1 MNPEPQDSP
10 SRSRHL
16 QSLSGLLPY
25 LRPYRFRIAAA
36 IISLVAAA
44 AALLAMPVAI
54 GHVIDAGLSSEQDV
68 INRNFIALFAFA
80 ALAAAFAALR
90 FYLVSWVGERVVADL
105 RKAVFQHVLQLSPNF
120 FEVTRSGE
128 ILSRLTTDTTLIQ
141 TVVGSSLS
149 IALRSS
155 LTLVGA
161 MTMLVVTSPRLAM
174 MIGLLIP
181 LVVVPIILI
190 GRRVR
195 RLSRASQDRIADTSA
210 LAGEVL
216 NAISIVQAF
225 TLERLHSERYN
236 DAVTRS
242 FNAAKLRI
250 RHRALLT
257 AYAMI
262 TIFGGLI
269 AVVWI
274 GAQDVASGHMSG
286 GDLGQFLLYAVFV
299 GGSTAGLSEIW
310 GALQQ
315 AAGATERLVEL
326 LAATPVEEPP
336 AAPRSLP
343 TERRGA
349 VVFDH
354 IDFNY
359 PSRPTQKALSDF
371 SLRLEPGETVALVGP
386 SGAGKT
392 TVLQLALAFYRPQSG
407 SITFDGVDTADVL
420 PQDVRKAIA
429 IVPQET
435 VLFADTIRENI
446 RYGRPDADDQAVY
459 AAARAAAADN
469 FIRALPEGYDT
480 ELGERGMRL
489 SGGQQQRIAIAR
501 AVLKQPT
508 LLLLDEATSALDSES
523 ERLVQAALAKLS
535 ESCTTLVI
543 AHRLSTV
550 RDADRIIV
558 MEQGRIV
565 AAGTHDELMATDG
578 LYAKLAA
585 VQFRHLEN
593 NRADA
598 LEALA

>member
-1 MNPEPQDSP
+1 M
-10 SRSRHL
+10 
-16 QSLSGLLPY
+16 
-25 LRPYRFRIAAA
+25 
-36 IISLVAAA
+36 
-44 AALLAMPVAI
+44 
-54 GHVIDAGLSSEQDV
+54 
-68 INRNFIALFAFA
+68 
-80 ALAAAFAALR
+80 
-90 FYLVSWVGERVVADL
+90 
-105 RKAVFQHVLQLSPNF
+105 
-120 FEVTRSGE
+120 
-128 ILSRLTTDTTLIQ
+128 
-141 TVVGSSLS
+141 
-149 IALRSS
+149 
-155 LTLVGA
+155 
-161 MTMLVVTSPRLAM
+161 
-174 MIGLLIP
+174 
-181 LVVVPIILI
+181 
-190 GRRVR
+190 
-195 RLSRASQDRIADTSA
+195 
-210 LAGEVL
+210 
-216 NAISIVQAF
+216 
-225 TLERLHSERYN
+225 
-236 DAVTRS
+236 
-242 FNAAKLRI
+242 
-250 RHRALLT
+250 
-257 AYAMI
+257 
-262 TIFGGLI
+262 
-269 AVVWI
+269 
-274 GAQDVASGHMSG
+274 
-286 GDLGQFLLYAVFV
+286 
-299 GGSTAGLSEIW
+299 
-310 GALQQ
+310 
-315 AAGATERLVEL
+315 
-326 LAATPVEEPP
+326 
-336 AAPRSLP
+336 
-343 TERRGA
+343 
-349 VVFDH
+349 VFDH

-359 PSRPTQKALSDF
+359 RSRPTQKALSDF

-446 RYGRPDADDQAVY
+446 RYGRPEADDQAVY
-459 AAARAAAADN
+459 AAARAAAADD

-565 AAGTHDELMATDG
+565 AAGTHDELMAADG

-593 NRADA
+593 NRADT